1 VPTIKILL
9 EAARAGA
16 CSISKLEVGTDWI
29 EYESEEQLV
38 HRDIDKS
45 LLLGLQE
52 FSFRF
57 QGQDKG
63 EFYNALEDMYLATL
77 LELVPRDLKSLVMS
91 SDAELLRADVETCTF
106 YEGLSLRQY
115 PELFKT
121 MQPAA
126 LETIHVSRMFL
137 YQNDLLRFL
146 EAHNSSL
153 KKLTLDGVYLLGE
166 WEQILHCVAGNL
178 SLEYFSLSKAR
189 KAIAYDH
196 RAYDEYSARIESW
209 CLEKCEVKNSENM
222 RKDIDMFI
230 DLQKAEEGAKQA
242 EKQARLRPQA

>member
-178 SLEYFSLSKAR
+178 S
-189 KAIAYDH
+189 

-242 EKQARLRPQA
+242 EKQARLRP